1 MMASREEDVPSLL
14 IVPRGTRPLPDK
26 FIEYLWDYEVSAF
39 LVKNDW
45 MSEQE
50 SGQTGLGLR
59 VAPGSA

>member
-1 MMASREEDVPSLL
+1 MASLEPAVPSLL
-14 IVPRGTRPLPDK
+14 IVPRGPRSLPDK
-26 FIEYLWDYEVSAF
+26 FIDYLWAYEVVAF